1 MTNEHDAWTSFFQT
15 GSVLDYLQYKSIQ
28 KAKEAAYNANK
39 ANSEVKDE
47 VFDNGTDTKT
57 TEYR

>member
-1 MTNEHDAWTSFFQT
+1 MTNEYDAWNSFFQS

-39 ANSEVKDE
+39 ANPEVKDE
-47 VFDNGTDTKT
+47 VFDNGTDNKT